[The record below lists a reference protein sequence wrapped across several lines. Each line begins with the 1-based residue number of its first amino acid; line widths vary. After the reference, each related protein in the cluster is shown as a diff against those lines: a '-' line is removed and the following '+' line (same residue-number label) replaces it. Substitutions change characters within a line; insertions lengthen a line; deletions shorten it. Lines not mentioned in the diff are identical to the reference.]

1 MEVIKGLRCVDRVIP
16 VDFSNTDK
24 LDAWEQLHYDCH
36 FSGDDHVGHW
46 NDVMEELRNIH
57 SLGNTIIMVTHNP
70 NLTVYAT
77 RVINMLDGEIDTD
90 IRTGYNGLVSV
101 RINRKPK
108 ENNMPEIQPTEV
120 KPENPKDQK
129 ITISET
135 EPEEMST
142 VTQDETKEEGNTSI
156 NQDESATSIPVVREI
171 KAPGHSL
178 RETKISIKETSSQ
191 ETETKEESKTT
202 KSKAKKTK
210 KTRKKK
216 GDK

>member
-1 MEVIKGLRCVDRVIP
+1 MYRLKGV
-16 VDFSNTDK
+16 
-24 LDAWEQLHYDCH
+24 
-36 FSGDDHVGHW
+36 
-46 NDVMEELRNIH
+46 
-57 SLGNTIIMVTHNP
+57 
-70 NLTVYAT
+70 VYQT
-77 RVINMLDGEIDTD
+77 KK
-90 IRTGYNGLVSV
+90 TGCNFFQ
-101 RINRKPK
+101 
-108 ENNMPEIQPTEV
+108 NN
-120 KPENPKDQK
+120 
-129 ITISET
+129 
-135 EPEEMST
+135 

-191 ETETKEESKTT
+191 ETKTKEESKTT